1 MSQAFVSGCGVS
13 SLFHLNLF
21 DMSLFEKSV
30 ENPSYVSILIGLMQS
45 SVRSSLSHKVFSHNH
60 DNFKLNI
67 FEDTL
72 IASAHVD
79 SFRWSYKLQI
89 AAKHQE
95 GRYTVN
101 LHRIWRLTILWNAQ
115 SLNGQENSASLWNIL
130 LPMALKSLCCPL
142 WYLDICMLMTM
153 LLQIKCLHKKG
164 VYGGKCHTCCWT
176 CIWLT
181 PLFKP
186 IINSVFWFGF
196 LISIGWGSSF
206 SHGCWWV
213 LVFRLDLKYS
223 LSLY

>member
-1 MSQAFVSGCGVS
+1 MSGCGVS

-101 LHRIWRLTILWNAQ
+101 LHRI
-115 SLNGQENSASLWNIL
+115 
-130 LPMALKSLCCPL
+130 
-142 WYLDICMLMTM
+142 
-153 LLQIKCLHKKG
+153 
-164 VYGGKCHTCCWT
+164 
-176 CIWLT
+176 
-181 PLFKP
+181 
-186 IINSVFWFGF
+186 
-196 LISIGWGSSF
+196 
-206 SHGCWWV
+206 
-213 LVFRLDLKYS
+213 
-223 LSLY
+223 

>member
-1 MSQAFVSGCGVS
+1 M
-13 SLFHLNLF
+13 
-21 DMSLFEKSV
+21 
-30 ENPSYVSILIGLMQS
+30 
-45 SVRSSLSHKVFSHNH
+45 
-60 DNFKLNI
+60 

-95 GRYTVN
+95 GRYIVN
-101 LHRIWRLTILWNAQ
+101 LHQIWRLTILWNAQ
-115 SLNGQENSASLWNIL
+115 SLNGQENPASLWNIL
-130 LPMALKSLCCPL
+130 LPMALKSLCRPL

-153 LLQIKCLHKKG
+153 LLQIKGLHKKG
-164 VYGGKCHTCCWT
+164 VYGGKCYTCCWT

-181 PLFKP
+181 PLFKR
-186 IINSVFWFGF
+186 IINSVFRFGF
-196 LISIGWGSSF
+196 LFSIGWGSSF